1 MKKICLSLLVIMF
14 FGLPSLFS
22 QEINNNP
29 DQSPIVPYR
38 LFQTTNRWTF
48 LELDTMTG
56 KIWQIQYDVGGNNRG
71 GVVLNDKDLAEDK
84 EKIPGRF
91 TLYPTQNMWTFI
103 LLDQIDGSSWQV
115 QWAMEKENRFVISIY

>member
-1 MKKICLSLLVIMF
+1 MKKIFLLFFMMF
-14 FGLPSLFS
+14 CISMTVCAEAPFS
-22 QEINNNP
+22 EPNQRT
-29 DQSPIVPYR
+29 DVRYR
-38 LFQTTNRWTF
+38 LFPTQNMWTF
-48 LELDTMTG
+48 LKLDTMTG
-56 KIWQIQYDVGGNNRG
+56 KIWQIQYDVSGNNRG

-115 QWAMEKENRFVISIY
+115 QWAMEKENRFVIPIY

>member
-1 MKKICLSLLVIMF
+1 
-14 FGLPSLFS
+14 
-22 QEINNNP
+22 
-29 DQSPIVPYR
+29 
-38 LFQTTNRWTF
+38 
-48 LELDTMTG
+48 MTE
-56 KIWQIQYDVGGNNRG
+56 KIWQIQYDVSGNNRG

-115 QWAMEKENRFVISIY
+115 QWAMEKENRFVIPIY